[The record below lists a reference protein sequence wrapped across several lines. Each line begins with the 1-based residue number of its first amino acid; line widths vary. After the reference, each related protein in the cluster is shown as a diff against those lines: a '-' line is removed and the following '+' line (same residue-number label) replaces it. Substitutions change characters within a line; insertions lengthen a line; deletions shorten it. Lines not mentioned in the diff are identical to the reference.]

1 MNRYEKRVVF
11 YSATAHAV
19 IHMLELSYAAV
30 LVILKVEFNSNLF
43 LLGLVANLAAFAFGA
58 GALPAGVLSDKFGS
72 KRIVMACLATAGVT
86 AVLVAVS
93 PSIYMLAASLTA
105 LGLAIG
111 LYHPAGMSFIS
122 RGVRQR
128 SLGLG
133 FNGVGGNI
141 GVAFAP
147 VFAASVAALWGWR
160 TSYLILAVLAFII
173 LVTMLRVAP
182 VREEEAP
189 AEIARQAAAP
199 AKADVKVFYFTL
211 IALYISYMFTGLIY
225 RGAVTFLPAYIG
237 ERVEFAPL
245 NNLSSVVKGG
255 SFTTIILLFGVF
267 GQYLGG
273 YLSER
278 MPIERLLMPVALGLT
293 PALFLMGATSGLL
306 LVIVAAV
313 FAFCNFMGQPIY
325 SSLIA
330 KYTPHHWQG
339 RSYGISYFATF
350 GGGSFSA
357 GLAGYIAQNQGINWV
372 FFCLAGFGLPLIAV
386 AIYVIWAAS
395 ARTERTLV
403 AERPGA
409 A

>member
-11 YSATAHAV
+11 YSASAHAL

-30 LVILKVEFNSNLF
+30 LVILKFEFNSNLF

-72 KRIVMACLATAGVT
+72 KRIGMACLATAGAT
-86 AVLVAVS
+86 AVLVALS
-93 PSIYMLAASLTA
+93 PSVYMLAASLTA

-111 LYHPAGMSFIS
+111 LYHPAGMSFIG

-128 SLGLG
+128 SLALG
-133 FNGVGGNI
+133 FNGVGGNL
-141 GVAFAP
+141 GVALAP
-147 VFAASVAALWGWR
+147 VFAASVATLWGWR
-160 TSYLILAVLAFII
+160 TAYWILGILAFIL
-173 LVTMLRVAP
+173 LVTMLRIAP

-189 AEIARQAAAP
+189 QEIAQKATAP
-199 AKADVKVFYFTL
+199 AKTDGRVLILTL
-211 IALYISYMFTGLIY
+211 IALYVSYMFTGLIY

-245 NNLSSVVKGG
+245 NSLSSVVKGG
-255 SFTTIILLFGVF
+255 SFTTIILLFGVG

-273 YLSER
+273 YLGQR
-278 MPIERLLMPVALGLT
+278 IALERLLIPVTVGLT
-293 PALFLMGATSGLL
+293 PALFLMGATSGLA
-306 LVIVAAV
+306 LVVVASV

-325 SSLIA
+325 SALIA

-357 GLAGYIAQNQGINWV
+357 GLAGYIAQNQGMNWV
-372 FFCLAGFGLPLIAV
+372 FVALAGFGVPLIAL
-386 AIYVIWAAS
+386 ALYIIWSAS
-395 ARTERTLV
+395 ARAVRRTAV
-403 AERPGA
+403 QRAEA
-409 A
+409 V